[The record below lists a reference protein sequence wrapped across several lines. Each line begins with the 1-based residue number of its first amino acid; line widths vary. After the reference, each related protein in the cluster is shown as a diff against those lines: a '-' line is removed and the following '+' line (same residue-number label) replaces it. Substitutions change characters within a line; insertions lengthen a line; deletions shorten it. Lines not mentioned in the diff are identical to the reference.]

1 MKKNILYLALVIV
14 LAVLAWFFVFK
25 KDSGSF
31 RSSEKQFGV
40 KDTTNISKIFMA
52 DLSGASVTI
61 ERNGNG
67 WSLNGQGPARQDL
80 VTTILLTLQ
89 QMEINVPVAKSMYEK
104 VVRDIAGSHTKVEV
118 YDARKKKIRS
128 FFIGPVSTAYKGNF
142 MITEGSKTPFIV
154 HIPGFDGF
162 ISGRFVIDENQWKD
176 RTVFNI
182 KGGNIRELSV
192 SYPKVPDSSFVITA
206 DGNKQYTLANQHT
219 TGKTVNPEIVQYYFN
234 QFKRINCEVFVP
246 DTYKRDSLLSE
257 QAVCVLQITDKDG
270 NQQAASV
277 YYRPTTYRTK
287 MQFDY
292 QDNQIQFDL
301 DKYYCLMND
310 RQDLAIIQ
318 NFVFGK
324 LFVGPEFFYK
334 QKPSNVNVL
343 IEDIMKGAEGTTI
356 DLMK

>member
-1 MKKNILYLALVIV
+1 MKKNLLYLGLVIV
-14 LAVLAWFFVFK
+14 LAVLAWFFVFN
-25 KDSGSF
+25 KDSGPF
-31 RSSEKQFGV
+31 RSSEKKFGV

-52 DLSGASVTI
+52 DLSGSSVII
-61 ERNGNG
+61 ERGENG
-67 WSLNGQGPARQDL
+67 WMLNGQGAARQDL
-80 VTTILLTLQ
+80 VTTVLLTLQ

-118 YDARKKKIRS
+118 YDAKGKKIRS

-142 MITEGSKTPFIV
+142 MITEGSKTPFVV

-162 ISGRFVIDENQWKD
+162 VSGRFVIDANQWKD

-182 KGGNIRELSV
+182 RCENIRELSV
-192 SYPKVPDSSFVITA
+192 RYPRVPDSSFVLTS
-206 DGNKQYTLANQHT
+206 DGENFTLTNQHT
-219 TGKTVNPEIVQYYFN
+219 AGKTVNPEIVTYYFN
-234 QFKRINCEVFVP
+234 QFKRINCEVFVA

-257 QAVCVLQITDKDG
+257 QAVCELQVTDKNG
-270 NQQAASV
+270 NLQAASV

-356 DLMK
+356 DLME